1 MISVCD
7 GCKKSGCTKKVS
19 IFSTLN
25 QDELRGI
32 AIKLANELYKKGN
45 TIFSEGDTGRTLYLV
60 SEGKVKLYKY
70 TSDGR
75 EQILHILSEGDF
87 FGELN
92 LLKESQYG
100 FYAKAIEDCRLCTL
114 GKEEFRD
121 IIASNPKIG
130 IKILEVMGD
139 RLTRLESL
147 AQNLATKDVDSRF
160 AYLLTELADKY
171 GIKEGTSTVI
181 SLTLSREDMASYI
194 GVARETIS
202 RKLKKFQEEGLITLE
217 GKRRI
222 IINNRKLIEEYI

>member
-7 GCKKSGCTKKVS
+7 GCKKSGCTKKIS
-19 IFSTLN
+19 IFKTL
-25 QDELRGI
+25 DPSELRGI
-32 AIKLANELYKKGN
+32 ALKIENHIYKKN
-45 TIFSEGDTGRTLYLV
+45 KVIFSEGDTGKTLYLV

-92 LLKESQYG
+92 LLKESTYG

-114 GKEEFRD
+114 GKDELRE
-121 IIASNPKIG
+121 IISSDPQIG
-130 IKILEVMGD
+130 IKILEVIGD
-139 RLTRLESL
+139 RLTKLESL

-171 GIKEGTSTVI
+171 GIKENGKITI
-181 SLTLSREDMASYI
+181 NLPLSREDMASYI

-217 GKRRI
+217 TSKKI
-222 IINNRKLIEEYI
+222 TINDINLIQEYI